1 MRKIALALVAALVVA
16 GCSGSPT
23 IPSADARALPP
34 RSNAVTMTP
43 DTTVLTSDTEMQTA
57 PALDTG
63 ADSTA
68 LERGGFTMGSGN

>member
-1 MRKIALALVAALVVA
+1 MRNIAFALVAALVVA

-23 IPSADARALPP
+23 TPSADGRALPP
-34 RSNAVTMTP
+34 RSNAVTMP
-43 DTTVLTSDTEMQTA
+43 RDTTVLTSDTGMQTA

-68 LERGGFTMGSGN
+68 LEGGFTMGSGN

>member
-1 MRKIALALVAALVVA
+1 
-16 GCSGSPT
+16 
-23 IPSADARALPP
+23 
-34 RSNAVTMTP
+34 VTMTP